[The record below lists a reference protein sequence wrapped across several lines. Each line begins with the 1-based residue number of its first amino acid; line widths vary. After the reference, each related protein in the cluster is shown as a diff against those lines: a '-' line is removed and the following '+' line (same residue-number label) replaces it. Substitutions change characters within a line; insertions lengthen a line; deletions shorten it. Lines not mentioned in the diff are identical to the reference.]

1 MAKIQPMDLVKSMS
15 GKVCEHS
22 DISFVKKGDTM
33 YTMKR
38 CNNRNLDTNP
48 YTPAELAHQTKFATC
63 GAATRTRMKDPAQQ
77 PTDEAAFKV
86 QKKYKTMYA
95 FIFADE
101 WAKL

>member
-1 MAKIQPMDLVKSMS
+1 MAKFQPMDLIKSLS
-15 GKVCEHS
+15 GKLCEHS
-22 DISFVKKGDTM
+22 DVSFAKRGDTM

-38 CNNRNLDTNP
+38 CNPRTSP

-63 GAATRTRMKDPAQQ
+63 VANTRTRMKDPAQQ
-77 PTDEAAFKV
+77 PTDEAAFKG
-86 QKKYKTMYA
+86 QKKHKTLYA